1 VLAKARANPAV
12 AAEMVG
18 ETRTEAAV
26 TPKTAEESKLEEEE
40 VVESKSVDAHR
51 SGSGEGKKLT

>member
-1 VLAKARANPAV
+1 
-12 AAEMVG
+12 MVG